1 LGVETIGKAE
11 TEPRFAAAGTLL
23 HTILVL
29 GYEAELGA
37 CMVSTA
43 APTTTIT
50 VRVPKAMREQLDTL
64 AQDTGRQPSDL
75 AYEALRTYLEFETR
89 QVTQIQ
95 AGIRAADA
103 GDFATDEEMAELW
116 KELGVEPAARQGH
129 ATG

>member
-1 LGVETIGKAE
+1 
-11 TEPRFAAAGTLL
+11 
-23 HTILVL
+23 
-29 GYEAELGA
+29 
-37 CMVSTA
+37 MVSTA

>member
-1 LGVETIGKAE
+1 
-11 TEPRFAAAGTLL
+11 
-23 HTILVL
+23 
-29 GYEAELGA
+29 
-37 CMVSTA
+37 MVSTT

-50 VRVPKAMREQLDTL
+50 LRVPKAMREQLDTL

-75 AYEALRTYLEFETR
+75 AYEALRTYLDFETR

-116 KELGVEPAARQGH
+116 KEFGVEPTALQEH
-129 ATG
+129 PTE